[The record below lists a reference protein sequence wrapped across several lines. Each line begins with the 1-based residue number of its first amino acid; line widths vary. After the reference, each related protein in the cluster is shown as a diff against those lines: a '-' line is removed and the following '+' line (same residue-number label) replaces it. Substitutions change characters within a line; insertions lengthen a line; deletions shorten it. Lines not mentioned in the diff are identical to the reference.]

1 MPTDDLNNIEAK
13 LNFSKRLGGLVKGH
27 QQEMQ
32 QVLEENEDLQ
42 MLVEQLFMKKRFTHK
57 LIKKCQILAL
67 FHTNSCI
74 IQKIIVPL
82 YPNCAFT
89 NTKIMLN
96 NINMKRLFLL
106 SMAMLMSV
114 TMLFA
119 QSREGLTEYK
129 LANGLTVML
138 WEDHDQPDVT
148 GYVAVR
154 AGSMDEPAE
163 YTGLAHYLEHMLFKG
178 TQKIGALDWEKEK
191 PHYEEIIRLYDEYAE
206 TTDEAKRLELTKKIN
221 EESLEAAKYATVED
235 FFVLLDG
242 IGATDV
248 NAYTSYDMTC
258 YHNSFP
264 EASMYKWLTIF
275 SDRLIDP
282 VYRTFQAELE
292 TVFEEYNRGED
303 NLSRK
308 LNSTMMAEIFAGS
321 PYERSVIG
329 SPEHLK
335 NPRISKLIEFYNT
348 WYVANNMALII
359 VGDFDAEATKPMIE
373 ETFGRLPNKEL
384 LTRPTYPKTS
394 FAGNPSRKFKLGYYP
409 QVIWVYD
416 GVTMSDEDLLTLE
429 FVVRL
434 LNNSTQTGLLDK
446 LNIDGTVS
454 SAGAGVF
461 ALREQGRIL
470 VEAVPY
476 YDAAQQMY
484 ESNAATEKIVMAEI
498 NRLKTG
504 DIPDWLIQ
512 TVKAEYAQNYKLAFE
527 SSHTKMDA
535 LVNSFIYGTPTDNI
549 FTENDKIQALTKED
563 IQRIAKK
570 YFDANHMTLTF
581 EEGDPKKNKLSKPAI
596 KPLDLINSEETEY
609 AKQFK
614 ALPQGEVKQ
623 TFMDMNDVKVL
634 DIDQNVKLHYATNP
648 KNNIFSLSLIFGVG
662 TEKKPMLEFVTS
674 LMNRGGI
681 MPNIEP
687 QDFRRQLS
695 ELGGRC
701 GYGVNNS
708 YFYVS
713 IIGEEEHL
721 AEICQ
726 LVQRQM
732 LMPKFDKKQFDA
744 VKGSELSSRFM
755 MSKMDGLQADALR
768 EYILFDKK
776 SSYIDV
782 VPFMDV
788 YYMDELKLKVEFLDA
803 IKYALDIHY
812 CGQKPIEEVKDI
824 LTKNLPLQE
833 GVMPSTSPEI
843 RSKKTYDKTQV
854 FFLPNSNVQQAT
866 IYFYFNGKPY
876 NKDQSVL
883 FQAFNQYFSGGFTGI
898 VLDEIREK
906 RSMAYTASGNAVR
919 GPLPGKESYFMGYIG
934 TQSDKAADAINVFMS
949 LLDSMPEYPERVE
962 SIKATLR
969 QNAQTS
975 KPSFRG
981 KTEAYADWREMG
993 YDIDP
998 AKYNQEAINNLTF
1011 EQIKQFYEENIKG
1024 QPVSII
1030 VMGDPKL
1037 IDQKALQAK
1046 YGKVVKVSKTRLF
1059 APLDLDF

>member
-1 MPTDDLNNIEAK
+1 MI
-13 LNFSKRLGGLVKGH
+13 
-27 QQEMQ
+27 
-32 QVLEENEDLQ
+32 
-42 MLVEQLFMKKRFTHK
+42 
-57 LIKKCQILAL
+57 
-67 FHTNSCI
+67 
-74 IQKIIVPL
+74 
-82 YPNCAFT
+82 
-89 NTKIMLN
+89 
-96 NINMKRLFLL
+96 LL
-106 SMAMLMSV
+106 SMAVLMSV

-154 AGSMDEPAE
+154 AGAMDEPAE

-178 TQKIGALDWEKEK
+178 TQRIGALDWEKEK

-221 EESLEAAKYATVED
+221 EESIEAAKYATVED

-242 IGATDV
+242 IGATGV
-248 NAYTSYDMTC
+248 NAFTSYDMTC

-264 EASMYKWLTIF
+264 AANMYKWLTIF

-292 TVFEEYNRGED
+292 NVFEEYNMYQD
-303 NLSRK
+303 NVGTHTRQNLFRK
-308 LNSTMMAEIFAGS
+308 LYEGH
-321 PYERSVIG
+321 PYERDVIG
-329 SPEHLK
+329 LPEHLK
-335 NPRISKLIEFYNT
+335 NPRLSKLIEFYNT
-348 WYVANNMALII
+348 WYVPNNMALII
-359 VGDFDAEATKPMIE
+359 VGDFDAETTKPMIE
-373 ETFGRLPNKEL
+373 ETFGRLQYKEL
-384 LTRPTYPKTS
+384 PERPTYPKTS
-394 FAGNPSRKFKLGYYP
+394 FAGNPKHKFKVGYYP
-409 QVIWVYD
+409 MVVWAYD
-416 GVTMSDEDLLTLE
+416 GVNMTDKDLLPLQ
-429 FVVRL
+429 FVVSL
-434 LNNSTQTGLLDK
+434 LNNSTNTGLLDK

-454 SAGAGVF
+454 SVGASVD
-461 ALREQGRIL
+461 ARRDQGRIL
-470 VEAVPY
+470 IQAIPY
-476 YDAAQQMY
+476 FDANQQTY
-484 ESNAATEKIVMAEI
+484 ESNAATEKIVNAEI
-498 NRLKTG
+498 NRLKMG

-527 SSHTKMDA
+527 SSDTKMDA
-535 LVNSFIYGTPTDNI
+535 LVSSFIYNTPIDDI
-549 FTENDKIQALTKED
+549 FTENDRVQVLTKAD

-570 YFDANHMTLTF
+570 YFDADHMTLTF
-581 EEGDPKKNKLSKPAI
+581 DEGDPKKNKLAKPAI
-596 KPLDLINSEETEY
+596 KPLELLNSQETEY
-609 AKQFK
+609 AKAFK
-614 ALPQGEVKQ
+614 ALPQGTLKQ
-623 TFMDMNDVKVL
+623 TFMNLNDVVVTE
-634 DIDQNVKLHYATNP
+634 IDENVKLHYATNP
-648 KNNIFSLSLIFGVG
+648 KNNIFSLELVFGVG
-662 TEKKPMLEFVTS
+662 TAKKPMLEYVTS
-674 LMNRGGI
+674 LMNRAGI
-681 MPNIEP
+681 MPNIDP
-687 QDFRRQLS
+687 QEFRRQLS

-701 GYGVNNS
+701 GYGVSNS

-713 IIGEEEHL
+713 IIGDEEHL

-732 LMPKFDKKQFDA
+732 LMPKFDTKQFDA

-768 EYILFDKK
+768 EYVLYDKE
-776 SSYIDV
+776 SEYIDV

-812 CGQKPIEEVKDI
+812 CGQKPVEEVKDI

-833 GVMPSTSPEI
+833 GVIPSTSPEI
-843 RSKKTYDKTQV
+843 RQKKTYDKTQV
-854 FFLPNSNVQQAT
+854 YFLANSNVQQST

-876 NKDQSVL
+876 DKDQSVL

-906 RSMAYTASGNAVR
+906 RSMAYTASGQAVR

-934 TQSDKAADAINVFMS
+934 TQSDKAVDAINVFMS
-949 LLDSMPEYPERVE
+949 LLDSMPEYPERIE
-962 SIKATLR
+962 SVKAALR
-969 QNAQTS
+969 QNAQIS
-975 KPSFRG
+975 KPSFRS
-981 KTEAYADWREMG
+981 KTEAYDAWREMG
-993 YDIDP
+993 YDMDP

-1011 EQIKQFYEENIKG
+1011 EQIKQFYETYIKG

-1046 YGKVVKVSKTRLF
+1046 YGKIVKVSKTRLF

>member
-1 MPTDDLNNIEAK
+1 
-13 LNFSKRLGGLVKGH
+13 
-27 QQEMQ
+27 
-32 QVLEENEDLQ
+32 
-42 MLVEQLFMKKRFTHK
+42 MKKM
-57 LIKKCQILAL
+57 I
-67 FHTNSCI
+67 
-74 IQKIIVPL
+74 
-82 YPNCAFT
+82 
-89 NTKIMLN
+89 
-96 NINMKRLFLL
+96 LL
-106 SMAMLMSV
+106 SMAVLMSV

-154 AGSMDEPAE
+154 AGAMDEPAE

-178 TQKIGALDWEKEK
+178 TQRIGALDWEKEK

-221 EESLEAAKYATVED
+221 EESIEAAKYATVED

-242 IGATDV
+242 IGATGV
-248 NAYTSYDMTC
+248 NAFTSYDMTC

-264 EASMYKWLTIF
+264 AANMYKWLTIF

-292 TVFEEYNRGED
+292 NVFEEYNMYQD
-303 NLSRK
+303 NVGTHTRQNLFRK
-308 LNSTMMAEIFAGS
+308 LYEGH
-321 PYERSVIG
+321 PYERDVIG
-329 SPEHLK
+329 LPEHLK
-335 NPRISKLIEFYNT
+335 NPRLSKLIEFYNT
-348 WYVANNMALII
+348 WYVPNNMALII
-359 VGDFDAEATKPMIE
+359 VGDFDAETTKPMIE
-373 ETFGRLPNKEL
+373 ETFGRLQYKEL
-384 LTRPTYPKTS
+384 PERPTYPKTS
-394 FAGNPSRKFKLGYYP
+394 FAGNPKHKFKVGYYP
-409 QVIWVYD
+409 MVVWAYD
-416 GVTMSDEDLLTLE
+416 GVNMTDKDLLPLQ
-429 FVVRL
+429 FVVSL
-434 LNNSTQTGLLDK
+434 LNNSTNTGLLDK

-454 SAGAGVF
+454 SVGASVD
-461 ALREQGRIL
+461 ARRDQGRIL
-470 VEAVPY
+470 IQAIPY
-476 YDAAQQMY
+476 FDANQQTY
-484 ESNAATEKIVMAEI
+484 ESNAATEKIVNAEI
-498 NRLKTG
+498 NRLKMG

-527 SSHTKMDA
+527 SSDTKMNA
-535 LVNSFIYGTPTDNI
+535 LVSSFIYNTPIDDI
-549 FTENDKIQALTKED
+549 FTENDRVQALTKAD

-570 YFDANHMTLTF
+570 YFDADHMTLTF
-581 EEGDPKKNKLSKPAI
+581 DEGDPKKNKLAKPAI
-596 KPLDLINSEETEY
+596 KPLELLNSQETEY
-609 AKQFK
+609 AKAFK
-614 ALPQGEVKQ
+614 ALPQGTLKQ
-623 TFMDMNDVKVL
+623 TFMNLNDVVVTE
-634 DIDQNVKLHYATNP
+634 IDENVKLHYATNP
-648 KNNIFSLSLIFGVG
+648 KNNIFSLELVFGVG
-662 TEKKPMLEFVTS
+662 TAKKPMLEYVTS
-674 LMNRGGI
+674 LMNRAGI
-681 MPNIEP
+681 MPNIDP
-687 QDFRRQLS
+687 QEFRRQLS

-701 GYGVNNS
+701 GYGVSNS

-713 IIGEEEHL
+713 IIGDEEHL

-732 LMPKFDKKQFDA
+732 LMPKFDTKQFDA

-768 EYILFDKK
+768 EYVLYDKE
-776 SSYIDV
+776 SEYIDV

-812 CGQKPIEEVKDI
+812 CGQKPVEEVKDI

-833 GVMPSTSPEI
+833 GVIPSTSPEI
-843 RSKKTYDKTQV
+843 RQKKTYDKTQV
-854 FFLPNSNVQQAT
+854 YFLANSNVQQST

-876 NKDQSVL
+876 DKDQSVL

-906 RSMAYTASGNAVR
+906 RSMAYTASGQAVR

-934 TQSDKAADAINVFMS
+934 TQSDKAVDAINVFMS
-949 LLDSMPEYPERVE
+949 LLDSMPEYPERIE
-962 SIKATLR
+962 SVKAALR
-969 QNAQTS
+969 QNAQIS
-975 KPSFRG
+975 KPSFRS
-981 KTEAYADWREMG
+981 KTEAYDAWREMG
-993 YDIDP
+993 YDMDP

-1011 EQIKQFYEENIKG
+1011 EQIKQFYETYIKG

-1046 YGKVVKVSKTRLF
+1046 YGKIVKVSKTRLF

>member
-1 MPTDDLNNIEAK
+1 
-13 LNFSKRLGGLVKGH
+13 
-27 QQEMQ
+27 
-32 QVLEENEDLQ
+32 
-42 MLVEQLFMKKRFTHK
+42 MKKM
-57 LIKKCQILAL
+57 I
-67 FHTNSCI
+67 
-74 IQKIIVPL
+74 
-82 YPNCAFT
+82 
-89 NTKIMLN
+89 
-96 NINMKRLFLL
+96 LL
-106 SMAMLMSV
+106 SMAVLMSV

-154 AGSMDEPAE
+154 AGAMDEPAE

-178 TQKIGALDWEKEK
+178 TQRIGALDWEKEK

-221 EESLEAAKYATVED
+221 EESIEAAKYATVED

-242 IGATDV
+242 IGATGV
-248 NAYTSYDMTC
+248 NAFTSYDMTC

-264 EASMYKWLTIF
+264 AANMYKWLTIF

-292 TVFEEYNRGED
+292 NVFEEYNMYQD
-303 NLSRK
+303 NVGTHTRQNLFRK
-308 LNSTMMAEIFAGS
+308 LYEGH
-321 PYERSVIG
+321 PYERDVIG
-329 SPEHLK
+329 LPEHLK
-335 NPRISKLIEFYNT
+335 NPRLSKLIEFYNT
-348 WYVANNMALII
+348 WYVPNNMALII
-359 VGDFDAEATKPMIE
+359 VGDFDAETTKPMIE
-373 ETFGRLPNKEL
+373 ETFGRLQYKEL
-384 LTRPTYPKTS
+384 PERPTYPKTS
-394 FAGNPSRKFKLGYYP
+394 FAGNPKHKFKVGYYP
-409 QVIWVYD
+409 MVVWAYD
-416 GVTMSDEDLLTLE
+416 GVNMTDKDLLPLQ
-429 FVVRL
+429 FVVSL
-434 LNNSTQTGLLDK
+434 LNNSTNTGLLDK

-454 SAGAGVF
+454 SVGASVD
-461 ALREQGRIL
+461 ARRDQGRIL
-470 VEAVPY
+470 IQAIPY
-476 YDAAQQMY
+476 FDANQQTY
-484 ESNAATEKIVMAEI
+484 ESNAATEKIVNAEI
-498 NRLKTG
+498 NRLKMG

-527 SSHTKMDA
+527 SSDTKMDA
-535 LVNSFIYGTPTDNI
+535 LVSSFIYNTPIDDI
-549 FTENDKIQALTKED
+549 FTENDRVQALTKAD

-570 YFDANHMTLTF
+570 YFDADHMTLTF
-581 EEGDPKKNKLSKPAI
+581 DEGDPKKNKLAKPAI
-596 KPLDLINSEETEY
+596 KPLELLNSQETEY
-609 AKQFK
+609 AKAFK
-614 ALPQGEVKQ
+614 ALPQGTLKQ
-623 TFMDMNDVKVL
+623 TFMNLNDVVVTE
-634 DIDQNVKLHYATNP
+634 IDENVKLHYATNP
-648 KNNIFSLSLIFGVG
+648 KNNIFSLELVFGVG
-662 TEKKPMLEFVTS
+662 TAKKPMLEYVTS
-674 LMNRGGI
+674 LMNRAGI
-681 MPNIEP
+681 MPNIDP
-687 QDFRRQLS
+687 QEFRRQLS

-701 GYGVNNS
+701 GYGVSNS

-713 IIGEEEHL
+713 IIGDEEHL

-732 LMPKFDKKQFDA
+732 LMPKFDTKQFDA

-768 EYILFDKK
+768 EYVLYDKE
-776 SSYIDV
+776 SEYIDV

-812 CGQKPIEEVKDI
+812 CGQKPVEEVKDI

-833 GVMPSTSPEI
+833 GVIPSTSPEI
-843 RSKKTYDKTQV
+843 RQKKTYDKTQV
-854 FFLPNSNVQQAT
+854 YFLANSNVQQST

-876 NKDQSVL
+876 DKDQSVL

-906 RSMAYTASGNAVR
+906 RSMAYTASGQAVR

-934 TQSDKAADAINVFMS
+934 TQSDKAVDAINVFMS
-949 LLDSMPEYPERVE
+949 LLDSMPEYPERIE
-962 SIKATLR
+962 SVKAALR
-969 QNAQTS
+969 QNAQIS
-975 KPSFRG
+975 KPSFRS
-981 KTEAYADWREMG
+981 KTEAYDAWREMG
-993 YDIDP
+993 YNMDP

-1011 EQIKQFYEENIKG
+1011 EQIKQFYETYIKG

-1046 YGKVVKVSKTRLF
+1046 YGKIVKVSKTRLF

>member
-1 MPTDDLNNIEAK
+1 
-13 LNFSKRLGGLVKGH
+13 
-27 QQEMQ
+27 
-32 QVLEENEDLQ
+32 
-42 MLVEQLFMKKRFTHK
+42 MKKM
-57 LIKKCQILAL
+57 I
-67 FHTNSCI
+67 
-74 IQKIIVPL
+74 
-82 YPNCAFT
+82 
-89 NTKIMLN
+89 
-96 NINMKRLFLL
+96 LL
-106 SMAMLMSV
+106 SMAVLMSV

-154 AGSMDEPAE
+154 AGAMDEPAE

-178 TQKIGALDWEKEK
+178 TQRIGALDWEKEK

-221 EESLEAAKYATVED
+221 EESIEAAKYATVED

-242 IGATDV
+242 IGATGV
-248 NAYTSYDMTC
+248 NAFTSYDMTC

-264 EASMYKWLTIF
+264 AANMYKWLTIF

-292 TVFEEYNRGED
+292 NVFEEYNMYQD
-303 NLSRK
+303 NVGTHTRQNLFRK
-308 LNSTMMAEIFAGS
+308 LYEGH
-321 PYERSVIG
+321 PYERDVIG
-329 SPEHLK
+329 LPEHLK
-335 NPRISKLIEFYNT
+335 NPRLSKLIEFYNT
-348 WYVANNMALII
+348 WYVPNNMALII
-359 VGDFDAEATKPMIE
+359 VGDFDAETTKPMIE
-373 ETFGRLPNKEL
+373 ETFGRLQYKEL
-384 LTRPTYPKTS
+384 PERPTYPKTS
-394 FAGNPSRKFKLGYYP
+394 FAGNPKHKFKVGYYP
-409 QVIWVYD
+409 MVVWAYD
-416 GVTMSDEDLLTLE
+416 GVNMTDKDLLPLQ
-429 FVVRL
+429 FVVSL
-434 LNNSTQTGLLDK
+434 LNNSTNTGLLDK

-454 SAGAGVF
+454 SVGASVD
-461 ALREQGRIL
+461 ARRDQGRIL
-470 VEAVPY
+470 IQAIPY
-476 YDAAQQMY
+476 FDANQQTY
-484 ESNAATEKIVMAEI
+484 ESNAATEKIVNAEI
-498 NRLKTG
+498 NRLKMG

-527 SSHTKMDA
+527 SSDTKMDA
-535 LVNSFIYGTPTDNI
+535 LVSSFIYNTPIDDI
-549 FTENDKIQALTKED
+549 FTENDRVQALTKAD

-570 YFDANHMTLTF
+570 YFDADHMTLTF
-581 EEGDPKKNKLSKPAI
+581 DEGDPKKNKLAKPAI
-596 KPLDLINSEETEY
+596 KPLELLNSQETEY
-609 AKQFK
+609 AKAFK
-614 ALPQGEVKQ
+614 ALPQGTLKQ
-623 TFMDMNDVKVL
+623 TFMNLNDVVVTE
-634 DIDQNVKLHYATNP
+634 IDENVKLHYATNP
-648 KNNIFSLSLIFGVG
+648 KNNIFSLELVFGVG
-662 TEKKPMLEFVTS
+662 TAKKPMLEYVTS
-674 LMNRGGI
+674 LMNRAGI
-681 MPNIEP
+681 MPNIDP
-687 QDFRRQLS
+687 QEFRRQLS

-701 GYGVNNS
+701 GYGVSNS

-713 IIGEEEHL
+713 IIGDEEHL

-732 LMPKFDKKQFDA
+732 LMPKFDTKQFDA

-768 EYILFDKK
+768 EYVLYDKE
-776 SSYIDV
+776 SEYIDV

-812 CGQKPIEEVKDI
+812 CGQKPVEEVKDI

-833 GVMPSTSPEI
+833 GVIPSTSPEI
-843 RSKKTYDKTQV
+843 RQKKTYDKTQV
-854 FFLPNSNVQQAT
+854 YFLANSNVQQST

-876 NKDQSVL
+876 DKDQSVL

-906 RSMAYTASGNAVR
+906 RSMAYTALGQAVR

-934 TQSDKAADAINVFMS
+934 TQSDKAVDAINVFMS
-949 LLDSMPEYPERVE
+949 LLDSMPEYPERIE
-962 SIKATLR
+962 SVKAALR
-969 QNAQTS
+969 QNAQIS
-975 KPSFRG
+975 KPSFRS
-981 KTEAYADWREMG
+981 KTEAYDAWREMG
-993 YDIDP
+993 YDMDP

-1011 EQIKQFYEENIKG
+1011 EQIKQFYETYIKG

-1046 YGKVVKVSKTRLF
+1046 YGKIVKVSKTRLF